1 MYILLRHIHLTT
13 VALSVGLFI
22 LRGYWMVRKPVR
34 LEQRCV
40 KIVPHVVDTIL
51 LVSAIGLLFQ
61 IGQYPFVNHWLTAK
75 VLGLVVYIVLG
86 TIALKRGKTL
96 TVRLAAFAGA
106 LITVA
111 YIIAVARAHNPLPW

>member
-34 LEQRCV
+34 LEQRWV